1 VARTVGYQYDAVGNR
16 QWVSDN
22 GTTAHYTANSDNGYT
37 SLRGRALIL
46 DMIPITDSLFAVA
59 FEQI

>member
-1 VARTVGYQYDAVGNR
+1 VGYQYDAVGNR

-37 SLRGRALIL
+37 SVGGVSTETDLNGNMVSVPGAL
-46 DMIPITDSLFAVA
+46 
-59 FEQI
+59 